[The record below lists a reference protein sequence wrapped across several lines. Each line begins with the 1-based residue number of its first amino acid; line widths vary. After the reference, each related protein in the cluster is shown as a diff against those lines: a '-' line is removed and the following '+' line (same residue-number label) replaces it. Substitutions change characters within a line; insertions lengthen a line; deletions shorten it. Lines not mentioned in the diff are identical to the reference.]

1 MRHFSDVVSARPV
14 AWAAACHPLP
24 TAAVTLVAA
33 GLAAAFGRGAA
44 GTAAVAAA
52 VLAGQLS
59 VGWLNDLL
67 DADRDALAGRPG
79 KPVADGRLPR
89 PAVRTAVVTA
99 AVLAVVLSLLS
110 GPAATAAHLLALVS
124 AWSYDLG
131 VKATRWSLVPYAV
144 SFGLLPAFVVL
155 GLPGAPLPPWWLVA
169 AGALLGCAAHFLN
182 VLPDL
187 ADDAASGVRGL
198 PHRLGA
204 DRGRAAAGVLVL
216 AASALL
222 VLGPPG
228 TAPGGRLAVLPA
240 AVLIVGAGLLA
251 GRRPG
256 SRAAFHAVL
265 LVAVA
270 DVGLLLWTGTGTA
283 VTAGAE

>member
-1 MRHFSDVVSARPV
+1 M
-14 AWAAACHPLP
+14 
-24 TAAVTLVAA
+24 AA
-33 GLAAAFGRGAA
+33 GLAAACGRGAA

-59 VGWLNDLL
+59 VGWLNDLV
-67 DADRDALAGRPG
+67 DAGRDARTGRAD
-79 KPVADGRLPR
+79 KPVAQGRLSR
-89 PAVRTAVVTA
+89 DAVRTAVAVA
-99 AVLAVVLSLLS
+99 AVAAAGLSLLS
-110 GPAATAAHLLALVS
+110 GPAAAAAHLLALVS
-124 AWSYDLG
+124 AWAYDLG
-131 VKATRWSLVPYAV
+131 VKATRWSPVPYAV

-155 GLPGAPLPPWWLVA
+155 GLEGTPLPPWWLVA
-169 AGALLGCAAHFLN
+169 AGALLGCAAHVLN

-187 ADDAASGVRGL
+187 ADDAACGVRGL

-204 DRGRAAAGVLVL
+204 ERGRAAAAVLVL

-228 TAPGGRLAVLPA
+228 PVAGGRLAVLPVA
-240 AVLIVGAGLLA
+240 AVTVGAGLAA

-256 SRAAFHAVL
+256 SRAAFRAVL

-270 DVGLLLWTGTGTA
+270 DVGLLLWTGAAGTA
-283 VTAGAE
+283 VTAAGGG